1 MSGGYF
7 DQELYDNLKEKIR
20 VFNDKMV
27 NLGINNDAN
36 IGVVNNNIKI
46 IEDYIYRDLPKV
58 WDTKS
63 GREVIKK
70 MQEVY
75 STGKDCLDCMYSNL
89 ETFKETRLYYNTT
102 TEDMEE

>member
-1 MSGGYF
+1 M
-7 DQELYDNLKEKIR
+7 ERN
-20 VFNDKMV
+20 
-27 NLGINNDAN
+27 
-36 IGVVNNNIKI
+36 
-46 IEDYIYRDLPKV
+46 
-58 WDTKS
+58 